1 MVVGPKV
8 DQVVFRAVKN
18 TRKNTTPIQVTLASL
33 ARNYIEN
40 MISYQV
46 LVHESYLQPQV
57 SRRLGALGPT
67 GESHSKVDCARTIQS
82 FENLTIYKMTGSTLD
97 EAVRMVLVPSAGMHR
112 PTL

>member
-1 MVVGPKV
+1 M
-8 DQVVFRAVKN
+8 KN

-46 LVHESYLQPQV
+46 LVHESYN
-57 SRRLGALGPT
+57 RRLGPT

-82 FENLTIYKMTGSTLD
+82 FENLTIYKMTGSTRRF
-97 EAVRMVLVPSAGMHR
+97 AWSWSR
-112 PTL
+112 PLECIGRLYNAF